1 MGTRAKVFTDLF
13 NLGHEKVIKTL
24 WQVCNG
30 NVRWQRGSLCFAE
43 QFVRHRKKLLSGRA
57 DVHLAAVVKLPGVP
71 YASLHR
77 GPLLNEDFPVDSQAS
92 WLPATLCL
100 SSSSAC
106 LSDLVSQPRGWAS
119 VADAAGD
126 QRGVAVHDYTETS
139 TVAIRKVSVGT
150 LTVAI
155 CETLDVRLEIRNRHG
170 LGVSRCDSTLWFA
183 WCCDHHPT

>member
-1 MGTRAKVFTDLF
+1 MGTRVKVFTDLL
-13 NLGHEKVIKTL
+13 NLGHVKVTKTL

-43 QFVRHRKKLLSGRA
+43 QFVRHSKKLLSGRA
-57 DVHLAAVVKLPGVP
+57 GVYLAAVVKLPGVP

-77 GPLLNEDFPVDSQAS
+77 GPLLDEDFPVDSQAS
-92 WLPATLCL
+92 WPPATLCL

-106 LSDLVSQPRGWAS
+106 LSDFISQPRGWAS

-126 QRGVAVHDYTETS
+126 QRGVVVHDCTETS
-139 TVAIRKVSVGT
+139 TVAIHKVSVGT

-155 CETLDVRLEIRNRHG
+155 CETLDVRLEIRDRHS
-170 LGVSRCDSTLWFA
+170 LGISRCDSTLWFA
-183 WCCDHHPT
+183 WCCDRHLT